1 MSASYLLQILHIA
14 AGLVVLAEAL
24 NKLERCHPLALGM
37 TAHERVVDALKAA
50 AWFLLALGAGGAV
63 AGPLLLAGG
72 VQAQQAAELLRLE
85 RPTLAEVLVLAGF
98 AVLIVRTRVKE
109 G

>member
-1 MSASYLLQILHIA
+1 MSAPVLLQILHIL

-24 NKLERCHPLALGM
+24 NKLERCHPLASGLS
-37 TAHERVVDALKAA
+37 ARERWVDAHKAA

-63 AGPLLLAGG
+63 AAPLLLAGG

-98 AVLIVRTRVKE
+98 AVLIIRTRVKE

>member
-1 MSASYLLQILHIA
+1 MSGLLQVLHIVS
-14 AGLVVLAEAL
+14 GLIVLAEAL
-24 NKLERCHPLALGM
+24 NKLERCHPLTSGLSVR
-37 TAHERVVDALKAA
+37 ERWVDGLKAA

-63 AGPLLLAGG
+63 AAPMLLAGG

-98 AVLIVRTRVKE
+98 ATLIVRTRVKE